1 MTVHCLPGVGLDS
14 NIYVV
19 TGSDPFLVDTGTGV
33 HTKSI
38 LGQISEI
45 VPPSRID
52 RIILTHRHFD
62 HVGGARFLMRS
73 LDAEVYIHELD
84 APPLVQGDGWATL
97 AKFGGIRME
106 PVEVHPLS
114 EGCVFSTGDH
124 EFVVYHTPGH
134 SEGSI
139 VLIDKITGALICGD
153 LLFVGGVGRWD
164 LPSGS
169 YDDLVRSLRRL
180 LLFEI
185 TDLYPGHGPYS
196 LKDARMQVLR
206 ALDSLG
212 EV

>member
-1 MTVHCLPGVGLDS
+1 
-14 NIYVV
+14 
-19 TGSDPFLVDTGTGV
+19 
-33 HTKSI
+33 
-38 LGQISEI
+38 
-45 VPPSRID
+45 
-52 RIILTHRHFD
+52 
-62 HVGGARFLMRS
+62 
-73 LDAEVYIHELD
+73 
-84 APPLVQGDGWATL
+84 
-97 AKFGGIRME
+97 
-106 PVEVHPLS
+106 
-114 EGCVFSTGDH
+114 
-124 EFVVYHTPGH
+124 VYHTPGH